1 MTFHQEIMKMRDKA
15 LFTCILSLAFLA
27 GTTFAADAKKNVVFV
42 SKGVHPFWST
52 VAGGVEYGTEKNGL
66 VSTILHPDKSD
77 NAERQVTYMHD
88 AIATNPDAI
97 ILAPVEMDA
106 LVGPCKEAMDKG
118 IPVILVDTTINSDD
132 YVIGY
137 ATNNEN
143 AGRLAADTMA
153 DLISKKGKV
162 FILSTNAA
170 ASSDSA
176 RERGFRE
183 RMKESYPGISVIGSF
198 YHEGNMA
205 VATTQTLDTIM
216 ANPDLAGFYC
226 INDYSTSGCGNG
238 LIQANRTDIKIVGFD
253 ANEDIVALMED
264 GVVDAQMVQQPVKM
278 GELGAEAVA
287 RFFKG
292 ELTMAGAPYGIQ
304 DTGCTV
310 VPKEKVNDPDM
321 QKLLFPLN
329 FLNQ

>member
-1 MTFHQEIMKMRDKA
+1 MNMRTKPLAA
-15 LFTCILSLAFLA
+15 LALSLVLVAVTA
-27 GTTFAADAKKNVVFV
+27 FAADEKKTVVFV

-52 VAGGVEYGTEKNGL
+52 VAGGVEYGAKNNNL
-66 VSTILHPDKSD
+66 ECVVLHPDKSD
-77 NAERQVTYMHD
+77 NAERQVTYMYD

-106 LVGPCKEAMDKG
+106 LIAPSKAAMEKG
-118 IPVILVDTTINSDD
+118 IPVILVDTTISSDD
-132 YVIGY
+132 YLVGY
-137 ATNNEN
+137 ATDNEN
-143 AGRLAADTMA
+143 AGRMAADTMA
-153 DLISKKGKV
+153 SLIGKKGKV

-176 RERGFRE
+176 RERGFRN
-183 RMKESYPGISVIGSF
+183 RVKEAYPEVDVIGSF

-205 VATTQTLDTIM
+205 VCTTQTLDTIM

-226 INDYSTSGCGNG
+226 INDYSTSGAGNG

-278 GELGAEAVA
+278 GEMGAAA
-287 RFFKG
+287 AAKFFKG
-292 ELTMAGAPYGIQ
+292 EYTLKDAPYGIQ

-321 QKLLFPLN
+321 QKLLFPLEH
-329 FLNQ
+329 L

>member
-1 MTFHQEIMKMRDKA
+1 MKTRVA
-15 LFTCILSLAFLA
+15 SIAITVIGLAVLAGSSLA
-27 GTTFAADAKKNVVFV
+27 ADGKKRVVFV
-42 SKGVHPFWST
+42 SKGVHPFWTT
-52 VAGGVEYGTEKNGL
+52 VAGGVEYGAKLNDL
-66 VSTILHPDKSD
+66 DCVILHPDKSD
-77 NAERQVTYMHD
+77 NAERQVTYMYD

-106 LVGPCKEAMDKG
+106 LVSPCREAMQNG
-118 IPVILVDTTINSDD
+118 IPVVLVDTTINSDD
-132 YVIGY
+132 YLIGY
-137 ATNNEN
+137 ATNNET
-143 AGRLAADTMA
+143 AGRTAADTMA
-153 DLISKKGKV
+153 DLIGKKGKV

-183 RMKESYPGISVIGSF
+183 RVKEAYPAIDVIGSF
-198 YHEGNMA
+198 YHEGNMS
-205 VATTQTLDTIM
+205 VATTQTLDIIM
-216 ANPDLAGFYC
+216 ANPDLAGFFC
-226 INDYSTSGCGNG
+226 INDYSTAGCGNG

-278 GELGAEAVA
+278 GELGATAAA

-292 ELTMAGAPYGIQ
+292 ELKMGEAPYGIQ

-310 VPKEKVNDPDM
+310 VPREKVKDGDM
-321 QKLLFPLN
+321 QKLLFPLD
-329 FLNQ
+329 FL

>member
-1 MTFHQEIMKMRDKA
+1 MKMRA
-15 LFTCILSLAFLA
+15 TSVVAVILGMAFLA
-27 GTTFAADAKKNVVFV
+27 GTAFAADGKKKVVFV
-42 SKGVHPFWST
+42 SKGVHPFWTT
-52 VAGGVEYGTEKNGL
+52 VAGGVEHGADTNGL
-66 VSTILHPDKSD
+66 DYTILHPDKSD
-77 NAERQVTYMHD
+77 NAERQVTYMFD

-106 LVGPCKEAMDKG
+106 LVAPCQDAMKKG
-118 IPVILVDTTINSDD
+118 IPVILVDTTISTDD
-132 YVIGY
+132 YLIGF
-137 ATNNEN
+137 ATNNET
-143 AGRLAADTMA
+143 AGRMAADTMA
-153 DLISKKGKV
+153 DLTGKKGKI

-183 RMKESYPGISVIGSF
+183 RMKEAYPEINVIGSF
-198 YHEGNMA
+198 YHEGNMS
-205 VATTQTLDTIM
+205 VATTQTLDIIM

-278 GELGAEAVA
+278 GELGSEAAA
-287 RFFKG
+287 RFFRG
-292 ELTMAGAPYGIQ
+292 ELKLDEAPYGIQ

-310 VPKEKVNDPDM
+310 VPKEKVNDEDI

-329 FLNQ
+329 FL

>member
-1 MTFHQEIMKMRDKA
+1 MKKRFTPFIA
-15 LFTCILSLAFLA
+15 LALGLVMLA
-27 GTTFAADAKKNVVFV
+27 GAAMSADQKTVVFV

-52 VAGGVEYGTEKNGL
+52 VAGGVEYGAKKNGL
-66 VSTILHPDKSD
+66 DCVILHPDRSD
-77 NAERQVTYMHD
+77 NAERQVTYMYD

-106 LVGPCKEAMDKG
+106 LVGPCQAAMQAG

-132 YVIGY
+132 YLIGY
-137 ATNNEN
+137 ATDNEN
-143 AGRLAADTMA
+143 AGRMAADSMA
-153 DLISKKGKV
+153 KLIDGKGKI

-183 RMKESYPGISVIGSF
+183 RVKEAYPEMSVIGSF
-198 YHEGNMA
+198 YHEGNMS
-205 VATTQTLDTIM
+205 VATTQTLDTIT

-226 INDYSTSGCGNG
+226 INDYSTAGCGNG
-238 LIQANRTDIKIVGFD
+238 LLQANRTDIKIVGFD
-253 ANEDIVALMED
+253 ANEAIVALMED
-264 GVVDAQMVQQPVKM
+264 GVVDAQMVQQPVRM
-278 GELGAEAVA
+278 GELGAEAAA

-292 ELTMAGAPYGIQ
+292 ELKMSEAPYGIM
-304 DTGCTV
+304 DTGCTAV
-310 VPKEKVNDPDM
+310 EKERVNEEEM

-329 FLNQ
+329 FL